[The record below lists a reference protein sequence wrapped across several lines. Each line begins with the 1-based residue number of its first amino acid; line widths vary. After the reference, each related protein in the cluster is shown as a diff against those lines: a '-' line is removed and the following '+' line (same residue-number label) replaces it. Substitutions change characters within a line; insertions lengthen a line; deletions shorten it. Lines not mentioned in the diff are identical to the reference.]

1 MQKLLIVDGSNL
13 LFQMFYGMPAR
24 IVGKSGRPVHGT
36 IGFVGALMKIIRM
49 VRPTHAVV
57 LFDGEHENPRAALD
71 PAYKANR
78 VDYSQ
83 MPEDETPFSQLAD
96 IYLALDF
103 MGIKHTETTDCETDD
118 IVAAYVFS
126 RTNDSEIVIS
136 SFDSDYFQLIST
148 NVSVLRY
155 RGKSSVL
162 CGEEYILEKF
172 GIGADKY
179 ADMKALCGDA
189 SDNIRGVPRVGQKT
203 AARLINEFGSLDG
216 IMQNADRIKQPA
228 LRESILMNLDRL
240 LLNRQLITLSGGAAL
255 PFETEELEFIM
266 PEFTSVQALKALGII

>member
-83 MPEDETPFSQLAD
+83 MAEDETPFSQLAD

-103 MGIKHTETTDCETDD
+103 MGIKHAETTDCETDD

-155 RGKSSVL
+155 RGKNTAL

-179 ADMKALCGDA
+179 ADEGPLRRR
-189 SDNIRGVPRVGQKT
+189 IRQYPRRAPRRSK
-203 AARLINEFGSLDG
+203 NS
-216 IMQNADRIKQPA
+216 
-228 LRESILMNLDRL
+228 
-240 LLNRQLITLSGGAAL
+240 GAADKRIRL
-255 PFETEELEFIM
+255 
-266 PEFTSVQALKALGII
+266 A

>member
-24 IVGKSGRPVHGT
+24 IVGKIGRPVHGT

-83 MPEDETPFSQLAD
+83 MGEDETPFSQLAD

-155 RGKSSVL
+155 RSKSSVL
-162 CGEEYILEKF
+162 CDEEYILEKF

-240 LLNRQLITLSGGAAL
+240 LLNRQLITLTGGAAL

>member
-1 MQKLLIVDGSNL
+1 
-13 LFQMFYGMPAR
+13 MF
-24 IVGKSGRPVHGT
+24 
-36 IGFVGALMKIIRM
+36 
-49 VRPTHAVV
+49 
-57 LFDGEHENPRAALD
+57 
-71 PAYKANR
+71 NR
-78 VDYSQ
+78 
-83 MPEDETPFSQLAD
+83 
-96 IYLALDF
+96 
-103 MGIKHTETTDCETDD
+103 TDD
-118 IVAAYVFS
+118 
-126 RTNDSEIVIS
+126 TNIVIS
-136 SFDSDYFQLIST
+136 SVDSDYFQLIST

-155 RGKSSVL
+155 RGKNTAL

-216 IMQNADRIKQPA
+216 IMQNADPHKA
-228 LRESILMNLDRL
+228 AVLRESILMNLDRL
-240 LLNRQLITLSGGAAL
+240 LLNRQLITLTVGAAL

>member
-83 MPEDETPFSQLAD
+83 MAEDETPFSQLAD

-103 MGIKHTETTDCETDD
+103 MGIKHAETTDCETDD

-155 RGKSSVL
+155 RG
-162 CGEEYILEKF
+162 
-172 GIGADKY
+172 
-179 ADMKALCGDA
+179 MKALCGDA

-216 IMQNADRIKQPA
+216 IMQNANRIKQPA
-228 LRESILMNLDRL
+228 LRESILMNVDRL
-240 LLNRQLITLSGGAAL
+240 LLNRQLITLTGGAAL

>member
-24 IVGKSGRPVHGT
+24 IIGKSGRPVHGT

-49 VRPTHAVV
+49 V
-57 LFDGEHENPRAALD
+57 HENPRAALD

-83 MPEDETPFSQLAD
+83 MAEDDTPFSQLAD

-118 IVAAYVFS
+118 IVAAYVFN

-136 SFDSDYFQLIST
+136 SFDSDYFQLISP

-155 RGKSSVL
+155 RGKNTAL

-240 LLNRQLITLSGGAAL
+240 LLNRQLITLTGGAAL

>member
-1 MQKLLIVDGSNL
+1 
-13 LFQMFYGMPAR
+13 
-24 IVGKSGRPVHGT
+24 
-36 IGFVGALMKIIRM
+36 MKIIRM
-49 VRPTHAVV
+49 VRPMHAVV

-83 MPEDETPFSQLAD
+83 MAEDETPFSQLAD

-103 MGIKHTETTDCETDD
+103 MGIKHAETTDCETDD

-155 RGKSSVL
+155 RGKNTAL

-179 ADMKALCGDA
+179 ADMKVLCGDA

-216 IMQNADRIKQPA
+216 IMQNANRIKQPA

-240 LLNRQLITLSGGAAL
+240 LLNRQLITLTGGAAL

>member
-83 MPEDETPFSQLAD
+83 MAEDDTPFSQLAD
-96 IYLALDF
+96 IY

-155 RGKSSVL
+155 RGKNTAL

-216 IMQNADRIKQPA
+216 IMQNANRIKQPA

-240 LLNRQLITLSGGAAL
+240 LLNRQLITLTGGAAL

>member
-1 MQKLLIVDGSNL
+1 MGS
-13 LFQMFYGMPAR
+13 
-24 IVGKSGRPVHGT
+24 
-36 IGFVGALMKIIRM
+36 MKTR
-49 VRPTHAVV
+49 AV
-57 LFDGEHENPRAALD
+57 LD

-83 MPEDETPFSQLAD
+83 MAEDDTPFSQLAD

-155 RGKSSVL
+155 RGKGTTF
-162 CGEEYILEKF
+162 CGEKYIWEKF

-216 IMQNADRIKQPA
+216 IMQNANRIKQPA

-240 LLNRQLITLSGGAAL
+240 LLNRQLITLTGGAAL
-255 PFETEELEFIM
+255 PFETEELEFII
-266 PEFTSVQALKALGII
+266 PEFTSFQALKALGII

>member
-83 MPEDETPFSQLAD
+83 WR
-96 IYLALDF
+96 
-103 MGIKHTETTDCETDD
+103 
-118 IVAAYVFS
+118 
-126 RTNDSEIVIS
+126 RTKRRFPSWRT
-136 SFDSDYFQLIST
+136 YTWRLISW
-148 NVSVLRY
+148 
-155 RGKSSVL
+155 
-162 CGEEYILEKF
+162 
-172 GIGADKY
+172 A
-179 ADMKALCGDA
+179 
-189 SDNIRGVPRVGQKT
+189 
-203 AARLINEFGSLDG
+203 
-216 IMQNADRIKQPA
+216 
-228 LRESILMNLDRL
+228 
-240 LLNRQLITLSGGAAL
+240 
-255 PFETEELEFIM
+255 
-266 PEFTSVQALKALGII
+266 

>member
-83 MPEDETPFSQLAD
+83 MGEDETPFSQLAD

-103 MGIKHTETTDCETDD
+103 MGIKHAETTDCETDD
-118 IVAAYVFS
+118 IVAAYVFN
-126 RTNDSEIVIS
+126 RTDDTNIVIS

-155 RGKSSVL
+155 RGKNT
-162 CGEEYILEKF
+162 
-172 GIGADKY
+172 
-179 ADMKALCGDA
+179 ALCGDA

-240 LLNRQLITLSGGAAL
+240 LLNRQLITLTVGAAL